1 MDGRRLARKIND
13 ERSAGALPPGPA
25 VPLQRCAAVR
35 PRFVTEVLDGVF
47 DRALL
52 LPGGF
57 TVDNAAGGAVNGGT
71 LTFTAQSLAT
81 GASVA
86 YPVRLRAPRGVGFT
100 AAYAFPANPDPF
112 IFNNLGLAFSLT
124 R

>member
-1 MDGRRLARKIND
+1 
-13 ERSAGALPPGPA
+13 
-25 VPLQRCAAVR
+25 VR

-47 DRALL
+47 ERALL

-86 YPVRLRAPRGVGFT
+86 YPVRLRAP
-100 AAYAFPANPDPF
+100 NPK
-112 IFNNLGLAFSLT
+112 LRLQ
-124 R
+124 